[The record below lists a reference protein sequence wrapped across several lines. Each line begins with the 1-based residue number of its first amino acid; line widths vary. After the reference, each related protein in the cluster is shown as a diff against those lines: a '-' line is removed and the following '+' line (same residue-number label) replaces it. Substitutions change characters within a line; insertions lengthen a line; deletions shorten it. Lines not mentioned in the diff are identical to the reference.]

1 MSKITRNDPCP
12 CGSGMKY
19 KHCCINKELPEFGD
33 NDLFMVSSYGSEAYG
48 KDELDKYGRF
58 FVETQADEKFEI
70 RKAEQG
76 YIVKDIVP
84 PEITMPVKG
93 YRTVELNDIQ
103 RQKLIK
109 HNPQYGFLTIGSHN
123 YFDGIA
129 EDGHFTW
136 DGADGSTSSKGKIS
150 RLYIKQALGNYLL
163 NVNLFP
169 EKGEFKSIDE
179 FLLTGLSIYTEINKY
194 DFPCR
199 DGKLFF
205 EDSHWEYDGD
215 GYETPFFVILLLQGL
230 EQDQEQP
237 LAKAIVQ
244 TLKREFA
251 EEPASR
257 ERARDALEDMM
268 PEIRDK
274 YYTLVEDKEG
284 KQALEKIYPP
294 LKMVKK

>member
-12 CGSGMKY
+12 CGSGKKY
-19 KHCCINKELPEFGD
+19 KHCCINKELPELGD

-48 KDELDKYGRF
+48 KAELDKYGRF
-58 FVETQADEKFEI
+58 FIETQADEKFEI

-76 YIVKDIVP
+76 YLVKDIVP

-169 EKGEFKSIDE
+169 EKGEFKSIEE

-194 DFPCR
+194 DFPSR

-205 EDSHWEYDGD
+205 EDSQI
-215 GYETPFFVILLLQGL
+215 FAILS
-230 EQDQEQP
+230 
-237 LAKAIVQ
+237 V
-244 TLKREFA
+244 
-251 EEPASR
+251 
-257 ERARDALEDMM
+257 
-268 PEIRDK
+268 
-274 YYTLVEDKEG
+274 VDKESLNIDEMFSTVPKEYNVSFDIAIG
-284 KQALEKIYPP
+284 KPIFILKVHEQGFKISIINEKVIDVTM
-294 LKMVKK
+294 LKN

>member
-1 MSKITRNDPCP
+1 MSKVTRNGPCP
-12 CGSGMKY
+12 CGSGKKY
-19 KHCCINKELPEFGD
+19 KHCCINEEIPELDD
-33 NDLFMVSSYGSEAYG
+33 NDLFMVSSYGSEAYS

-58 FVETQADEKFEI
+58 FIETQADKKFEI

-76 YIVKDIVP
+76 YLVKDIVP
-84 PEITMPVKG
+84 PEITMPVNS
-93 YRTVELNDIQ
+93 YRTVKLNDIQ

-109 HNPQYGFLTIGSHN
+109 HNPQYDFLTIGSHD

-179 FLLTGLSIYTEINKY
+179 FLLTGLSIYTETNKY

-199 DGKLFF
+199 EGKLFF
-205 EDSHWEYDGD
+205 EDSQVFAILSAVDKESFNINEMFSTVPREYNVSFDI
-215 GYETPFFVILLLQGL
+215 VIGKPIFILKVHEQGL
-230 EQDQEQP
+230 KLSIINEKVIDVT
-237 LAKAIVQ
+237 I
-244 TLKREFA
+244 LKN
-251 EEPASR
+251 
-257 ERARDALEDMM
+257 
-268 PEIRDK
+268 
-274 YYTLVEDKEG
+274 
-284 KQALEKIYPP
+284 
-294 LKMVKK
+294 